1 MHALPSVDPPQG
13 LFHGRRQAS
22 CRLELA
28 ELGARLTRA
37 DGGSAAATALAV
49 RHDGERTIVLG
60 FGGIAAVRA
69 AAVSRLLGQA
79 CRLLEPWAAE
89 GRIELRS
96 LRPAVRRELLGWAE
110 GWGEVTVVAASH
122 RTLVLA
128 LRPRAVRRSDL
139 SPNRHRMVQLADRDG
154 AWCVW
159 CSRPLDYRSPEA
171 TVDHV
176 RCRSDG
182 GGDSLDNLVLA
193 CAPCNHRRSNR
204 SATLWLE
211 ACVAS
216 GAAVDEAAVAAA
228 IRRARLGDRPL
239 RRAA

>member
-1 MHALPSVDPPQG
+1 VHALPSVDPPQG

-22 CRLELA
+22 CWLELS
-28 ELGARLTRA
+28 EVGVRLTRA
-37 DGGSAAATALAV
+37 DGGTAAATALAV

-60 FGGIAAVRA
+60 FGAIAAVRA

-79 CRLLEPWAAE
+79 CRLLEPWAGE

-96 LRPAVRRELLGWAE
+96 LRPPVRRELLAWAE
-110 GWGEVTVVAASH
+110 GSGEAAVVAASH
-122 RTLVLA
+122 RTIVLG
-128 LRPRAVRRSDL
+128 LRARAVRRGDL
-139 SPNRHRMVQLADRDG
+139 SPNRHRMVQLAARDG

-204 SATLWLE
+204 SAALWLE
-211 ACVAS
+211 ACVDS
-216 GAAVDEAAVAAA
+216 GAAVDEAAVVAA
-228 IRRARLGDRPL
+228 IRRARLGERPA